1 MPRCFKL
8 HCSYSHIIVTL
19 QSYIGKNGKMV
30 SLRRKRLLFSY
41 KYKATF
47 EVELG
52 EKPSK
57 VAEKYGA
64 PRNTVSTWLLSRN
77 KEKLKTFSIWNTTN
91 SL

>member
-8 HCSYSHIIVTL
+8 HCSYSHIIL

-30 SLRRKRLLFSY
+30 SLKRKRLLFSY